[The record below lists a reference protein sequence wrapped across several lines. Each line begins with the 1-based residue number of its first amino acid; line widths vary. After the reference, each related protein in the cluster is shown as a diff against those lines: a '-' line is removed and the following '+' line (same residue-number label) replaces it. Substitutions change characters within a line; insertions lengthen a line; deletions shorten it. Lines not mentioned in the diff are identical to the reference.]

1 MSSTRQP
8 KGNGREAGPK
18 PSRKE
23 IAQATQLVD
32 EAEKLI
38 AEVLE
43 PGQWPDPEGVAA
55 FMSEGRLERVLALYL
70 QAIRLDPLEPA
81 YPWNL
86 ASTLSRLGLNEIA
99 FALIAQAIHVGEE
112 TGQKD
117 WSGAGEHLA
126 LAEAALEAGQEDIAV
141 VAIARA
147 SEIDPDPQVQG
158 QAQRLLDAM
167 HESGNGE
174 RAELALATRLSRLSS

>member
-1 MSSTRQP
+1 VSTTRQP
-8 KGNGREAGPK
+8 KGNGREAGRK
-18 PSRKE
+18 PSREE
-23 IAQATQLVD
+23 IEQATQLVD
-32 EAEKLI
+32 QAEQLI

-43 PGQWPDPEGVAA
+43 PGQWPGPDEVGR
-55 FMSEGRLERVLALYL
+55 FMSEGRLERTLALYL

-86 ASTLSRLGLNEIA
+86 ASTLSRLGLSEVA

-117 WSGAGEHLA
+117 WTGAGEHLA
-126 LAEAALEAGQEDIAV
+126 LAETALEAGQDDMAV

-147 SEIDPDPQVQG
+147 TEIDSDSQVRA
-158 QAQRLLDAM
+158 QARRLLNEIR
-167 HESGNGE
+167 ESGDGE
-174 RAELALATRLSRLSS
+174 PPELRLATRLSRISG